1 MHMIKLTREE
11 LDELLRLRDRL
22 TCKQIDAG
30 CCQTNEDYRRRD
42 EAQEA
47 FDKLYYELVDR

>member
-1 MHMIKLTREE
+1 MIKLTREE